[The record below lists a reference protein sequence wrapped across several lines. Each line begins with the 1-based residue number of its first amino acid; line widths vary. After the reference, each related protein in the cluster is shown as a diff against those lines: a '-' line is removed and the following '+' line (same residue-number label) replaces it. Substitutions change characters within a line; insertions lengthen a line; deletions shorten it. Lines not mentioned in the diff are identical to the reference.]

1 MELVL
6 QANIFQTPIAIR
18 HVKRDYN
25 KWADALTNKEFE
37 HFSPA
42 KEIVL
47 DISDDS
53 WLILPKLIRLGKGLG
68 ASGPEKTP

>member
-6 QANIFQTPIAIR
+6 QAHVFHTPIAIR
-18 HVKRDYN
+18 HVKRDFN
-25 KWADALTNKEFE
+25 IWADALTNSDFWG
-37 HFSPA
+37 FCPA

-53 WLILPKLIRLGKGLG
+53 WLLLPKLMLLGKNQG
-68 ASGPEKTP
+68 A